1 MGAKVRVRYA
11 MMIFGFPLF
20 VLGDLCAK
28 WTQSPYVRSECL
40 DVQAMEQSSTCY
52 VSPPILTTERTGQL
66 TRACTGSI
74 STLAT
79 DSMWVLPQVRTFEP
93 KPCSHDTKCPL
104 QPNVYSALST
114 GLRYCTQ

>member
-1 MGAKVRVRYA
+1 M
-11 MMIFGFPLF
+11 
-20 VLGDLCAK
+20 LGDLSAK
-28 WTQSPYVRSECL
+28 WTQAHIMRCGCFN
-40 DVQAMEQSSTCY
+40 VQVMEQSSTCY

-66 TRACTGSI
+66 TPACTGSI

-93 KPCSHDTKCPL
+93 YPCSHDTKCSR

-114 GLRYCTQ
+114 GLRCCTQ